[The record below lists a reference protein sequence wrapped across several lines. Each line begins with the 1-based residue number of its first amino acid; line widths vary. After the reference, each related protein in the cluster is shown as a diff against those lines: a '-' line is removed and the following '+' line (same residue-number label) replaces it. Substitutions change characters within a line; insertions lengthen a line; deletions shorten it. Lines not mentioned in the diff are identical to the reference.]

1 MIYMLRIYTL
11 VAVPIFAL
19 AGTLIL
25 ALAAWNEARQYA
37 LARRAMHRITSQVSR
52 ESFAISRKRSRN
64 HQIHSARI
72 V

>member
-25 ALAAWNEARQYA
+25 ILAAWNEARQYA
-37 LARRAMHRITSQVSR
+37 LARQAMRRITSQVTR
-52 ESFAISRKRSRN
+52 ESFVISRNRSRN
-64 HQIHSARI
+64 HQIPSAPI